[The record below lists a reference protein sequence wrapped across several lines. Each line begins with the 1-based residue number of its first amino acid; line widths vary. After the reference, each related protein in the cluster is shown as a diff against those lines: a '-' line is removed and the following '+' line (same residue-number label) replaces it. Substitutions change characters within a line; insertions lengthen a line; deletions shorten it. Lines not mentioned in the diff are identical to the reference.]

1 MPLLT
6 VTNRPHRRV
15 TPATDPLN
23 NSVLSPGSL
32 VAWWKADEAS
42 GTVLKDYSGNGFDA
56 TYNTGSGFL
65 SYRNT
70 PLRTGSAGCIGM
82 SGLAYA
88 AVITTSGSLA
98 SVGHTSTDTWTL
110 VAFVKKTG
118 GGGVGAKFFGY
129 GPANISVENG
139 PCLEY
144 RGTGSNFAV
153 TNTGSGA
160 NRIQSPNNTG
170 GTVIMIAATKDSGT
184 GYTLW
189 ENGTSV
195 ATATFTYGTP
205 TNSTVEFL
213 GATVFPGSGGFI
225 GLGSDFIIY
234 NTALNS
240 TQLTAIAHAGG
251 LV

>member
-1 MPLLT
+1 MPLLMSIA
-6 VTNRPHRRV
+6 RPHRRV
-15 TPATDPLN
+15 APATDPLN
-23 NSVLSPGSL
+23 TPVLSLSP

-70 PLRTGSAGCIGM
+70 PLRTGSLGCIGM
-82 SGLAYA
+82 SGLSYA
-88 AVITTSGSLA
+88 ASITTSGALA
-98 SVGHTSTDTWTL
+98 SIGHTSTDTWTL
-110 VAFVKKTG
+110 IAFVKKTG
-118 GGGVGAKFFGY
+118 AGSVGAKFFGY
-129 GPANISVENG
+129 GPANIAVENG

-144 RGTGSNFAV
+144 RGTGQNFAV
-153 TNTGSGA
+153 TNVGSGA

-170 GTVIMIAATKDSGT
+170 GTVIMIAATKNSTT

-189 ENGTSV
+189 ENGAAV
-195 ATATFTYGTP
+195 ATNTFTYGVP
-205 TNSTVEFL
+205 TNSIVEFL
-213 GATVFPGSGGFI
+213 GTTAFAASGAFI
-225 GLGSDFIIY
+225 GFGSDFIIY